1 MGPQSGERRKLSEPG
16 TKKTLFH
23 LINGNS
29 HSTSTHYK
37 PMPFKSNSID
47 LGRNPTEPTEA
58 SLVISPPQSYPRR
71 SFLRR
76 LGVGAALLGPGAALM
91 GLAPKASA
99 NSSSDLSDGDAA
111 ILRFLAAAEII
122 ETDLWQQY
130 AELGGVDAAPSGY
143 VTALEILD
151 GDQPQ
156 YISDN
161 TDDERSHVSFL
172 NAYLHS
178 KGEKGVNLD
187 AFRTLPSSQASGAQQ
202 IGRLTNLTQLTVD
215 TSWWTRYRSTTNPDL
230 GATFPNAVPSL
241 ATGLHTAIPRNNSEL
256 NLADPNN
263 PSDHTKAIAFTA
275 GFHFAFIEQ
284 GGTSL
289 YAAMAQK
296 ASSLEVLRIIL
307 SIGGSEIM
315 HFQTWQDKAGN
326 ATPLTD
332 FDPINQSTA
341 TFVDLHTGQPE
352 NLQANLIM
360 PEPCDFISK
369 NLPACSII
377 RPTGKSQVSAVGAVN
392 AFTADGLFRGQ
403 SQAFSKLLNSLAKAA
418 DAAHRNFD

>member
-1 MGPQSGERRKLSEPG
+1 MNNVDFEVSAH
-16 TKKTLFH
+16 TV
-23 LINGNS
+23 S
-29 HSTSTHYK
+29 HTS
-37 PMPFKSNSID
+37 P
-47 LGRNPTEPTEA
+47 A
-58 SLVISPPQSYPRR
+58 SSMPRR

-76 LGVGAALLGPGAALM
+76 LGMGAALLGPGATLISTALRAQ
-91 GLAPKASA
+91 GKDEGHGNHLER
-99 NSSSDLSDGDAA
+99 GDAD

-130 AELGGVDAAPSGY
+130 TELGGADATPSGY
-143 VTALEILD
+143 LSALEILD

-161 TDDERSHVSFL
+161 TDDEQSHVDFL

-178 KGEKGVNLD
+178 KGEQGVSFD
-187 AFRTLPSSQASGAQQ
+187 AFRTLPSSKANGAKQ
-202 IGRLTNLTQLTVD
+202 IGRVTNLTQLTVD
-215 TSWWTRYRSTTNPDL
+215 TSWWTRYRSTGNPDL
-230 GATFPNAVPSL
+230 GATFPQAVPSL

-256 NLADPNN
+256 GDPNN
-263 PSDHTKAIAFTA
+263 PSDHVKAIAFTA

-296 ASSLEVLRIIL
+296 ASSAEVLQIIL
-307 SIGGSEIM
+307 GIGGAEVM

-332 FDPINQSTA
+332 FDPVNNSTV
-341 TFVDLHTGQPE
+341 TFVDLTTGQPE

-360 PEPCDFISK
+360 PEPCQFISP

-377 RPTGKSQVSAVGAVN
+377 RPIGGAHVSAMGAVN
-392 AFTADGLFRGQ
+392 SFTADGLFRGQ
-403 SQAFSKLLNSLAKAA
+403 SPAFFKLLSSLAQSA
-418 DAAHRNFD
+418 DAARRDVD